1 MVYRECCVVKF
12 RSAGWVVK
20 ILLTSSE
27 PSSSIMALDDQPG
40 ERQPVQRRVSY
51 RRLRGEDN
59 SEGNA
64 GNGGG
69 GSNLDSHSGPDG
81 TLPKAAAASLVVAL
95 VGSSGYDRCTRE
107 GYDLDGRDA
116 DATDALTSIS
126 NPYGSLSTTTPKSI
140 WHEIWLA
147 AR

>member
-1 MVYRECCVVKF
+1 M
-12 RSAGWVVK
+12 
-20 ILLTSSE
+20 T
-27 PSSSIMALDDQPG
+27 LDDQPG

-59 SEGNA
+59 SEENT

-69 GSNLDSHSGPDG
+69 GTNSDSHSGPDG
-81 TLPKAAAASLVVAL
+81 SSLPKVAAASSGVAL
-95 VGSSGYDRCTRE
+95 GGSNGYDRE
-107 GYDLDGRDA
+107 GYDLDGRGA
-116 DATDALTSIS
+116 DATDATTPVS